1 MVKYAKTLIFKIKKE
16 RISFFFFL
24 NIVLYKQVV
33 IRMKNLTILPADT
46 YTVINKTVINDTDRK
61 IVSMLYQPIIGFTA
75 VCLYYTLL
83 DDLDKSELMSEDQT
97 HHHLMAT
104 MQLKLEDIVIARE
117 KLEGV
122 GLLKTYMKKGSVNQY
137 AYLIFSPI
145 SANDFF
151 NHPILNIVLY
161 NNLGKKEYEKLLSY
175 FKIPRISLKDYE
187 DITCNF
193 DDVFES
199 VRGNVLEM
207 NEDITKRDSNNIL
220 INKGIDFNLLISSI
234 PDNNLNEKCFNK
246 ETKELINALS
256 FTYNLST
263 LDMQNLVRNA
273 LNEKGLIDKTV
284 LRKSCRDYYQ
294 FENGGNLPTLIYN
307 KQPEFLKKPTGDTS
321 KWAKMVYAFE
331 NLTPFQFLK
340 AKYKGAEPT
349 DRDKRLIESLLVDQK
364 LNPGVVNVLIAYV
377 LKINNEQLKKS
388 YVETIAGQW
397 KRLNI
402 ETVEDAMRI
411 TEKEHKK
418 LKRLMKTPTTK
429 QAPPKSLKEE
439 TKDIP
444 AWFNQNLSQEEMTR
458 EDEDELNKIL
468 EELV

>member
-1 MVKYAKTLIFKIKKE
+1 
-16 RISFFFFL
+16 
-24 NIVLYKQVV
+24 
-33 IRMKNLTILPADT
+33 MKNISILPADT
-46 YTVINKTVINDTDRK
+46 YSVINKTVINDTDKK
-61 IVSMLYQPIIGFTA
+61 IVSMLYQPIIGFAA
-75 VCLYYTLL
+75 VSLYFTLL

-122 GLLKTYMKKGSVNQY
+122 GLMKTYLKKGSINNYVY
-137 AYLIFSPI
+137 AVYSPI

-151 NHPILNIVLY
+151 NHPILNVVLY
-161 NNLGKKEYEKLLSY
+161 NNLGKKEYEKLLNY
-175 FKIPRISLKDYE
+175 YKIPRINLKDYE

-193 DDVFES
+193 DDVFTS
-199 VRGNVLEM
+199 VRGNAIEM
-207 NEDITKRDSNNIL
+207 NEDITKRDSNNIE
-220 INKGIDFNLLISSI
+220 INRGIDFNLLLSSI
-234 PDNNLNEKCFNK
+234 PDNNLTEKTFNK
-246 ETKELINALS
+246 ETRELINALS
-256 FTYNLST
+256 FAYNLTT
-263 LDMQNLVRNA
+263 LDMQNLVRNSI
-273 LNEKGLIDKTV
+273 NEKGLIDKTL

-294 FENGGNLPTLIYN
+294 FDNNGNLPTLIYN
-307 KQPEFLKKPTGDTS
+307 KQPDYLKKPTGDTS
-321 KWAKMVYAFE
+321 KWARMVYAFE
-331 NLTPFQFLK
+331 NLNPYQFLK

-418 LKRLMKTPTTK
+418 LKKAIAEKATKSQTISKKIKENTTV
-429 QAPPKSLKEE
+429 
-439 TKDIP
+439 P
-444 AWFNQNLSQEEMTR
+444 AWFNQENETETPTENDR
-458 EDEDELNKIL
+458 EAFDELDKIL
-468 EELV
+468 QELV

>member
-1 MVKYAKTLIFKIKKE
+1 
-16 RISFFFFL
+16 
-24 NIVLYKQVV
+24 
-33 IRMKNLTILPADT
+33 MKNITILPADT

-75 VCLYYTLL
+75 VSLYYTLL
-83 DDLDKSELMSEDQT
+83 DDLDKSDLMSEDQT

-117 KLEGV
+117 KLEGI
-122 GLLKTYMKKGSVNQY
+122 GLLKTYMKKGSINQY
-137 AYLIFSPI
+137 AYLIYSPI
-145 SANDFF
+145 SAHDFF

-161 NNLGKKEYEKLLSY
+161 NNLGKKEYEKLLNY
-175 FKIPRISLKDYE
+175 FKIPRINLKDYE
-187 DITCNF
+187 NITCNF

-199 VRGNVLEM
+199 VKGNVLEM
-207 NEDITKRDSNNIL
+207 SEDITRRDSNNIL
-220 INKGIDFNLLISSI
+220 LHKGIDFNLLISSI
-234 PDNNLNEKCFNK
+234 PDNNVSERCFTK
-246 ETKELINALS
+246 DVKELINALS

-263 LDMQNLVRNA
+263 LDMQNLVRDA
-273 LNEKGLIDKTV
+273 LNEKGLIDKTL

-294 FENGGNLPTLIYN
+294 FENNGNLPTLIYN
-307 KQPEFLKKPTGDTS
+307 KQPEYLKKPSGDTS

-418 LKRLMKTPTTK
+418 LKKMVTTATTKTPTIKKTK
-429 QAPPKSLKEE
+429 EDIKE
-439 TKDIP
+439 IP
-444 AWFNQNLSQEEMTR
+444 AWFNQNLEQETMTS
-458 EDEDELNKIL
+458 EDEVELNQIL
-468 EELV
+468 KELV